1 MAFET
6 VEGQRVF
13 SPMTGTTYIFGDYFA
28 VFRSDYAVPEIYEW
42 KQISG
47 VTETLDYLTITSGS
61 VTYKIE
67 RAAFNS
73 EDHLLA
79 VRTIIEGQI
88 ALYPEIKY
96 RFNKRILPL
105 KYLYKNVTPENA
117 YVLQG
122 VYDEKVINSCNVALV
137 IARFGRYIF
146 VLTLALIA
154 LIFIAV
160 ANVMGEVKDN
170 WMYYLPLSIFLGIIV
185 SIVAYLIIGIAARH
199 KFNSVKKVDP
209 ATQKEITVVV
219 APEGFAAVESSLYTG
234 CDLIPWSEANFF
246 IETHMGLVVL
256 RDNKSVFWLPK
267 SFIPKD
273 QQSNIF
279 GLIASRVRQR

>member
-6 VEGQRVF
+6 VEGQKVF
-13 SPMTGTTYIFGDYFA
+13 SPMTGTTYIFGDFFA
-28 VFRSDYAVPEIYEW
+28 VFRSDFSVPEIYEW
-42 KQISG
+42 KQISA
-47 VTETLDYLTITSGS
+47 VTETVDYITVSSGS
-61 VTYKIE
+61 DTYKIE

-73 EDHLLA
+73 DDHLLA

-105 KYLYKNVTPENA
+105 KYLYKNMTPENA

-146 VLTLALIA
+146 LLTIALIA

-160 ANVMGEVKDN
+160 ANILGEVKDN
-170 WMYYLPLSIFLGIIV
+170 WMYYLPLSIFIGVIV
-185 SIVAYLIIGIAARH
+185 SIVAYLIVGIAARH

-219 APEGFAAVESSLYTG
+219 APEGFAAVETSVYTG

-267 SFIPKD
+267 SFIPKNE
-273 QQSNIF
+273 QSNIF
-279 GLIASRVRQR
+279 GLIAARVRQR

>member
-6 VEGQRVF
+6 VEGQKVF
-13 SPMTGTTYIFGDYFA
+13 SHMTGTTYIFGDYFA
-28 VFRSDYAVPEIYEW
+28 VFRSDSAVPEIYEW
-42 KQISG
+42 NQIAS
-47 VTETLDYLTITSGS
+47 VSESVDFLTITSGS
-61 VTYKIE
+61 AAYKIE

-73 EDHLLA
+73 DDHLLA

-88 ALYPEIKY
+88 AVYPDIKY

-105 KYLYKNVTPENA
+105 KYLYKNMTPSNA

-122 VYDEKVINSCNVALV
+122 SYDEKVINSCNVALV

-146 VLTLALIA
+146 LLTLALIA
-154 LIFIAV
+154 VIFFIT
-160 ANVMGEVKDN
+160 ANVLGNVNDN
-170 WMYYLPLSIFLGIIV
+170 WYYYLPLSIFIGV
-185 SIVAYLIIGIAARH
+185 IVAIVVYLVVGIAARH

-209 ATQKEITVVV
+209 AAQKEITVVV
-219 APEGFAAVESSLYTG
+219 APEGFAAVESSVYTG
-234 CDLIPWSEANFF
+234 CDLIPWNEANFF

-267 SFIPKD
+267 SFIPKN

-279 GLIASRVRQR
+279 GLIAARVRQR

>member
-6 VEGQRVF
+6 VEGQKVF
-13 SPMTGTTYIFGDYFA
+13 SPMTGTTYIFGDFFA
-28 VFRSDYAVPEIYEW
+28 VFRSDFTVPEIYEW
-42 KQISG
+42 KQISA
-47 VTETLDYLTITSGS
+47 VTETVDYLTISSGS

-73 EDHLLA
+73 DDHLLA

-105 KYLYKNVTPENA
+105 KYLYKNMTPENA
-117 YVLQG
+117 YILQG

-146 VLTLALIA
+146 LLTLGLIA
-154 LIFIAV
+154 LIFIVV
-160 ANVMGEVKDN
+160 ANIMGEVKDN
-170 WMYYLPLSIFLGIIV
+170 WMYYLPLSIFLGVIV
-185 SIVAYLIIGIAARH
+185 SIVAYLIVGIAARH
-199 KFNSVKKVDP
+199 KFNSVRKVDP
-209 ATQKEITVVV
+209 AAQKEITVVV
-219 APEGFAAVESSLYTG
+219 APEGFAAVESSVYTG

-267 SFIPKD
+267 SFIPKNE
-273 QQSNIF
+273 QSNIF

>member
-6 VEGQRVF
+6 VEGQKVF
-13 SPMTGTTYIFGDYFA
+13 SPMTGTTYIFGDFFA
-28 VFRSDYAVPEIYEW
+28 VFRSDFTVPEIYEW
-42 KQISG
+42 KQISA
-47 VTETLDYLTITSGS
+47 VTETVDYLTISSGS
-61 VTYKIE
+61 NTYKIE

-73 EDHLLA
+73 DDHLLA

-105 KYLYKNVTPENA
+105 KYLYKNMTPENA

-146 VLTLALIA
+146 LLTLGLIA

-160 ANVMGEVKDN
+160 ANILGEVKDN
-170 WMYYLPLSIFLGIIV
+170 WMYYLPLSIFLGVIV
-185 SIVAYLIIGIAARH
+185 SIVAYLIVGIAARH

-219 APEGFAAVESSLYTG
+219 APEGFAAVESSVYTG

-267 SFIPKD
+267 SFIPKNE
-273 QQSNIF
+273 QSNIF

>member
-6 VEGQRVF
+6 VEGQKVF
-13 SPMTGTTYIFGDYFA
+13 SPMTGTTYIFGDFFA
-28 VFRSDYAVPEIYEW
+28 VFRSDFTVPEIYEW
-42 KQISG
+42 KQISA
-47 VTETLDYLTITSGS
+47 VTETVDYLTISSGS
-61 VTYKIE
+61 NTYKIE

-73 EDHLLA
+73 DDHLLA

-105 KYLYKNVTPENA
+105 KYLYKNMTTENA

-122 VYDEKVINSCNVALV
+122 IYDEKVINSCNVALV

-146 VLTLALIA
+146 LLTLGLIA

-160 ANVMGEVKDN
+160 ANILGEVKDN
-170 WMYYLPLSIFLGIIV
+170 WMYYLPLSIFLGVIV
-185 SIVAYLIIGIAARH
+185 SIVAYLIVGIAARH

-219 APEGFAAVESSLYTG
+219 APEGFAAVESSVYTG

-267 SFIPKD
+267 SFIPKNE
-273 QQSNIF
+273 QSNIF

>member
-6 VEGQRVF
+6 VEGQKVF
-13 SPMTGTTYIFGDYFA
+13 SPMTGTTYIFGDFFA
-28 VFRSDYAVPEIYEW
+28 VFRSDFSVPEIYEW
-42 KQISG
+42 KQISA
-47 VTETLDYLTITSGS
+47 VTETVDHLTLSAGS
-61 VTYKIE
+61 NTYKIE

-73 EDHLLA
+73 DDHLLA

-88 ALYPEIKY
+88 ALYPDIKY

-105 KYLYKNVTPENA
+105 KYLYKNMTPENA

-146 VLTLALIA
+146 LLTLGLIA

-160 ANVMGEVKDN
+160 SNILGEVKDN
-170 WMYYLPLSIFLGIIV
+170 WMYYLPLSIFLGVIV
-185 SIVAYLIIGIAARH
+185 SIVAYLIVGIIARH

-209 ATQKEITVVV
+209 AAQKEITVVV
-219 APEGFAAVESSLYTG
+219 APEGFAAVESSVYTG

-267 SFIPKD
+267 SFIPKNE
-273 QQSNIF
+273 QSNIF

>member
-1 MAFET
+1 MAFES
-6 VEGQRVF
+6 VEGQKVF
-13 SPMTGTTYIFGDYFA
+13 SPMTGTTYIFGDYLA
-28 VFRSDYAVPEIYEW
+28 VFRSDAAYPEIYEW
-42 KQISG
+42 NQISS
-47 VTETLDYLTITSGS
+47 VTETVDYLTITSGS

-73 EDHLLA
+73 DDHLLA

-105 KYLYKNVTPENA
+105 KYLYKNMTPSNA

-122 VYDEKVINSCNVALV
+122 VYEEKVINSCNVALV

-146 VLTLALIA
+146 LLTIVLIV
-154 LIFIAV
+154 LIFLAV
-160 ANVMGEVKDN
+160 SNVLGNVKDN
-170 WMYYLPLSIFLGIIV
+170 WYYYLPLSIFLGIIV
-185 SIVAYLIIGIAARH
+185 SIVAYLVVGIAARH
-199 KFNSVKKVDP
+199 KFNSVRKVDP

-219 APEGFAAVESSLYTG
+219 APEGFAAVESSVYTG

-267 SFIPKD
+267 SFIPKNE
-273 QQSNIF
+273 QSNIF
-279 GLIASRVRQR
+279 GLIALRVRQR

>member
-6 VEGQRVF
+6 VEGQKVF
-13 SPMTGTTYIFGDYFA
+13 SPMTGTTYIFGDFFA
-28 VFRSDYAVPEIYEW
+28 VFRSDFSVPEIYEW
-42 KQISG
+42 KQITA
-47 VTETLDYLTITSGS
+47 VTETVDYLTISSGS
-61 VTYKIE
+61 DTYKIE

-73 EDHLLA
+73 DDHLLA

-105 KYLYKNVTPENA
+105 KYLYKNMTPENA

-146 VLTLALIA
+146 LLTLALIA

-160 ANVMGEVKDN
+160 ANILGEVKDN
-170 WMYYLPLSIFLGIIV
+170 WMYYLPLSIFLGVIV
-185 SIVAYLIIGIAARH
+185 SIVAYLIVGIAARH

-219 APEGFAAVESSLYTG
+219 APEGFAAVESSVYTG

-267 SFIPKD
+267 SFIPKNE
-273 QQSNIF
+273 QSNIF
-279 GLIASRVRQR
+279 GLIAARVRQR

>member
-6 VEGQRVF
+6 VEGQKVF
-13 SPMTGTTYIFGDYFA
+13 SPMTGTTYIFGDFFA
-28 VFRSDYAVPEIYEW
+28 VFRSDFSVPEIYEW
-42 KQISG
+42 KQISA
-47 VTETLDYLTITSGS
+47 VTETVDYITVSSGS
-61 VTYKIE
+61 DTYKIE

-73 EDHLLA
+73 DDHLLA

-105 KYLYKNVTPENA
+105 KYLYKNMTPENA

-146 VLTLALIA
+146 LLTIALIA

-160 ANVMGEVKDN
+160 ANILGEVKDN
-170 WMYYLPLSIFLGIIV
+170 WMYYLPLSIFIGVIV
-185 SIVAYLIIGIAARH
+185 SIVAYLIVGIAARH

-219 APEGFAAVESSLYTG
+219 APEGFAAVESSVYTG

-267 SFIPKD
+267 SFIPKNE
-273 QQSNIF
+273 QSNIF
-279 GLIASRVRQR
+279 GLIAARVRQR